1 MRSSNPTAS
10 NPTAELG
17 IPVPPFNTANSAKHS
32 FISRKGFSAAE
43 YLRENCP
50 FPSNATVKDF
60 ARWYCKSRRGRLDKR
75 LNDISVRN
83 TMKKF
88 FSGFEKVTRT
98 KIPDGLRID
107 VYVVSLGWKSRNILA
122 SVNTTAPVHP
132 RDAGLAGLYN
142 IRAPDEVR
150 TDTCRKSNE
159 K

>member
-1 MRSSNPTAS
+1 
-10 NPTAELG
+10 
-17 IPVPPFNTANSAKHS
+17 
-32 FISRKGFSAAE
+32 
-43 YLRENCP
+43 
-50 FPSNATVKDF
+50 
-60 ARWYCKSRRGRLDKR
+60 
-75 LNDISVRN
+75 
-83 TMKKF
+83 MKKF
-88 FSGFEKVTRT
+88 FRGFEKVTRT